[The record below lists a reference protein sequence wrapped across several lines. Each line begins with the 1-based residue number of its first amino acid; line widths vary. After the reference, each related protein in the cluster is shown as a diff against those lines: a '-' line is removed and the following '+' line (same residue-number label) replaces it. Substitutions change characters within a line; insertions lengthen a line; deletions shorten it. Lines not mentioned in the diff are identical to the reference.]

1 MRTHN
6 DCVAACPKYLPE
18 RIIPMLRGK
27 HKSAVNLPGVKTWNQ
42 CSDRITLGII
52 VYLRHYGLGGNDTT
66 L

>member
-1 MRTHN
+1 
-6 DCVAACPKYLPE
+6 
-18 RIIPMLRGK
+18 MLRGK

>member
-1 MRTHN
+1 
-6 DCVAACPKYLPE
+6 
-18 RIIPMLRGK
+18 MLRGK

-66 L
+66 LWSQWQSPRWSAVTAGRL